1 LAKRA
6 KIDFEFYPFTYDR
19 WKDFVKL
26 FGKRGACGGCWCM
39 WWRQTAK
46 EFEASKGDKNRR
58 KMEKLVASG
67 GVPGVLAYHDG
78 EPVGWCAVAPRSDY
92 PRLSRS
98 RILKPVD
105 DSPVWSIVCL
115 FVAKGHRGLGVSSA
129 LIKAAV
135 EFVCER
141 GGRLVEAY
149 PVEPGKKRMPDIF
162 AFHGLAVS
170 FSRAGFREV
179 ARRSKTRPV
188 MRYEIGN

>member
-1 LAKRA
+1 MVR
-6 KIDFEFYPFTYDR
+6 
-19 WKDFVKL
+19 
-26 FGKRGACGGCWCM
+26 CGS
-39 WWRQTAK
+39 T
-46 EFEASKGDKNRR
+46 
-58 KMEKLVASG
+58 L
-67 GVPGVLAYHDG
+67 
-78 EPVGWCAVAPRSDY
+78 
-92 PRLSRS
+92 RL
-98 RILKPVD
+98 IE
-105 DSPVWSIVCL
+105 
-115 FVAKGHRGLGVSSA
+115 
-129 LIKAAV
+129 AAV